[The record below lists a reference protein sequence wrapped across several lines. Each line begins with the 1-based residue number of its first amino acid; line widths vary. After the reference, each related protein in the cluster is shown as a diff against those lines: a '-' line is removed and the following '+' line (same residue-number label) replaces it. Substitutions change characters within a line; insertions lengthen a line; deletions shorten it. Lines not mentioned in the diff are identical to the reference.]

1 MAVPAAALASALE
14 ELRALFG
21 DRLTTAKALLERH
34 GQDESYHLPHPPD
47 AVVFAQ
53 STAEVVAAVKVCVR
67 HQLPITPFGVGTSLE
82 GNIAAL
88 HGGLCIDM
96 STMNRVLEV
105 STEDMDV
112 RVEAGVTRKQLAAHI
127 KDTGLFFPVDPG
139 ADATLGGMAATRAS
153 GTTTVRYGTMRDNV
167 LGLTIVLPDGSV
179 VHTGTRARKSS
190 AGYDLTRLFV
200 GSEGTLGI
208 ITEVHLRL
216 HSVPQS
222 ITAAVCPFPT
232 IEAAVAT
239 AAQAIQMGIP
249 VARIEFM
256 DELEMRG
263 VNGYAKL
270 SYAEQPTLFFEFH
283 GSDEGAKEQAE
294 MVEAIAAEHG
304 ASQFEWAAKAEDRT
318 RLWQARHN
326 ALYAAMS
333 LRPGCRAMITDVC
346 VPISKLAQCV
356 VETRADIEATGVIAP
371 MLGHVGDGNFHVLI
385 LIMPGD
391 TAEIERAGALNDRL
405 VKRALAMGGTCTG
418 EHGIGYGKMDYL
430 LSEQGDAVKL
440 MRTIKNAIDPLGLM
454 NPGKIF
460 SLKDA
465 A

>member
-1 MAVPAAALASALE
+1 M
-14 ELRALFG
+14 
-21 DRLTTAKALLERH
+21 
-34 GQDESYHLPHPPD
+34 
-47 AVVFAQ
+47 
-53 STAEVVAAVKVCVR
+53 
-67 HQLPITPFGVGTSLE
+67 
-82 GNIAAL
+82 
-88 HGGLCIDM
+88 
-96 STMNRVLEV
+96 
-105 STEDMDV
+105 
-112 RVEAGVTRKQLAAHI
+112 
-127 KDTGLFFPVDPG
+127 
-139 ADATLGGMAATRAS
+139 
-153 GTTTVRYGTMRDNV
+153 
-167 LGLTIVLPDGSV
+167 
-179 VHTGTRARKSS
+179 
-190 AGYDLTRLFV
+190 
-200 GSEGTLGI
+200 
-208 ITEVHLRL
+208 
-216 HSVPQS
+216 
-222 ITAAVCPFPT
+222 
-232 IEAAVAT
+232 AT